1 MVKTTVKAKS
11 MWDSLNERT
20 QKIVSIITA
29 VGVIGGTFFGGVNY
43 IVARL
48 DDHIQEQTTTL
59 SSQLQEVRLSTT
71 RNELLSLMNG
81 DPENVLE
88 IERVAKRYF
97 TEYNGDWYMSGLYSK
112 YAAKYGADTSF
123 VTK

>member
-1 MVKTTVKAKS
+1 

-29 VGVIGGTFFGGVNY
+29 VGVIGGAFFGGVNY